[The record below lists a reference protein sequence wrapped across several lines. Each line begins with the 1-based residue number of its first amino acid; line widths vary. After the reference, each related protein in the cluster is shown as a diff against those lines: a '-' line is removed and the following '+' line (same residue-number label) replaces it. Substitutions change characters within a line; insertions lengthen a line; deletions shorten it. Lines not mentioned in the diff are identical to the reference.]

1 MMQDGARNYFLTYFP
16 LVLLHTCIFE
26 LKLNCKQLCLNQ
38 KILFFLHQ
46 NQLENP
52 KWKLYYHLLT
62 LLAF

>member
-1 MMQDGARNYFLTYFP
+1 MQDGARNYFLTYFP

-38 KILFFLHQ
+38 K
-46 NQLENP
+46 NQLKNP